1 MNTAITLHTRTRPA
15 RTARQLVALCAA
27 TLAALPA
34 TAQITTVPTTNTNL
48 LRSVL
53 NAQGLSI
60 DSVSIHNG
68 VAGQF
73 GTFSSFDLRPV
84 TLRPGVVLSSG
95 DVTNLT
101 PIPGATD
108 QSYEPSSPP
117 SQVNTQMNEEPITGG
132 TPEFNAYGL
141 TEGNIENFSG
151 GFDVAALRVDFTL
164 DNDSPVKFDFIFGSV
179 EFPYWTGQFT
189 DSFLVFLDGTA
200 PENQIT
206 IDAAGNAVQVGSSFA
221 GLETTGD
228 LNTAFSDPHGLIHHL
243 TTTTAKLDAGEHF
256 LIFEVGDVND
266 HILDSAAFISNLRA
280 EDGIEGTEPTD
291 DGPDD
296 GCPDITTQPRSA
308 STCAFGAAA
317 FSVAA
322 QGDGQLKYQWQWQQV
337 GGGQPWLDLDEG
349 VNTDSEDVD
358 RFVAVGTKSHQLAIN
373 SDDQPLGTLSVVRSL
388 RCVVSNNCGD
398 RPSDR
403 ANLVICA
410 ADFNCDEFVDFTDFD
425 AFVTAFESG
434 GPGGDFN
441 ADGFLDFTD
450 FDEFVAAFE
459 QGC

>member
-1 MNTAITLHTRTRPA
+1 MKKKIPVSERGSRV
-15 RTARQLVALCAA
+15 RAA
-27 TLAALPA
+27 GRIAALSA
-34 TAQITTVPTTNTNL
+34 AALTSALAHGQVATVPTTNTNL
-48 LRSVL
+48 LRSAL
-53 NAQGLSI
+53 NAKGLTI

-73 GTFSSFDLRPV
+73 GTFSNFDLKPV

-95 DVTNLT
+95 NVANLT

-108 QSYEPSSPP
+108 ASYDPASPP
-117 SQVNTQMNEEPITGG
+117 EQVNSQMNEEPATGG
-132 TPEFNAYGL
+132 TPEFDEYGL
-141 TEGNIENFSG
+141 TEGNIENFYG
-151 GFDVAALRVDFTL
+151 GYDVAALRVDFTL
-164 DNDSPVKFDFIFGSV
+164 DADSPIKFDFIFGSV

-189 DSFLVFLDGTA
+189 DAFLVFLDGTA
-200 PENQIT
+200 PANQIT

-243 TTTTAKLDAGEHF
+243 TTTSAKLDAGEHF

-280 EDGIEGTEPTD
+280 EAGNEGTEPTD

-296 GCPDITTQPRSA
+296 GCPSITSQPRSTSA
-308 STCAFGAAA
+308 CATGGANFAIAA
-317 FSVAA
+317 K
-322 QGDGQLKYQWQWQQV
+322 GDNPMTRQWQWQQN
-337 GGGQPWLDLDEG
+337 GSGQPWVNIVEG
-349 VNTDSEDVD
+349 PNTDGDGVV
-358 RFVAVGTKSHQLAIN
+358 RFDASGSTTSQLSIAPDGD
-373 SDDQPLGTLSVVRSL
+373 STGTLTVVRSV
-388 RCVVSNNCGD
+388 RCVLSNDCGSE
-398 RPSDR
+398 RSDR
-403 ANLVICA
+403 ANLKVCS

-425 AFVTAFESG
+425 AFVTAFETG
-434 GPGGDFN
+434 GAGGDFN

-450 FDEFVAAFE
+450 FDGFVAAFE